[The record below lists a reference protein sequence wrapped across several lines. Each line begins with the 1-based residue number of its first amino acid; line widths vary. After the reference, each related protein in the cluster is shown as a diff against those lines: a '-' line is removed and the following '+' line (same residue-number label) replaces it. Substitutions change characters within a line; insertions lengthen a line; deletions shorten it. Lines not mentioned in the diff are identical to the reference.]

1 MKNCKDIALIVSL
14 CKDIARH
21 ASQLEAEC
29 QGVNQSV
36 DRYLELKGLLLTYF
50 LQGGD
55 DFEVILKEIRK
66 SWKDVGGWDN
76 KGELTVST
84 KNHAL
89 CMLDFFM
96 MLIGEMNK
104 ED

>member
-1 MKNCKDIALIVSL
+1 MKNCKDGALIVSL

-21 ASQLEAEC
+21 ASQIEAES
-29 QGVNQSV
+29 QGVEQSA
-36 DRYLELKGLLLTYF
+36 DRYLELKGLLLTHF
-50 LQGGD
+50 LQGG

-66 SWKDVGGWDN
+66 SWKDAGEWDN
-76 KGELTVST
+76 KGELTVSA

-89 CMLDFFM
+89 CMLDYFM
-96 MLIGEMNK
+96 MLINEMNK